1 MHRLTVF
8 QHDIV
13 GDVYEVVNRTHTAC
27 TQPFPHPARRWSN
40 LYILDNP
47 SCIAW
52 ALFLVLDFHLQCV
65 LNVAVNAL
73 EGRLFQVQRN
83 VIGCSSFSCQTGNRQ
98 AVRTVG
104 SDFKFYRC
112 IIQTDGF
119 VNILSNLTIFLNEE
133 NAVCNGIR
141 EIMNRQAQ
149 FAERAEHAVAFHATQ
164 LTLFDFHTV
173 RQFCTAEGNRND
185 VASLDVWCTGY
196 NLNRLFLSNIDLTN
210 DQMVRVFVRNN
221 RKQLSDDNIFNFAAL
236 FGGNFYL

>member
-1 MHRLTVF
+1 MHRLTIF

-13 GDVYEVVNRTHTAC
+13 GDVHKVVDWTHTAC

-40 LYILDNP
+40 LYIFDDT

-52 ALFLVLDFHLQCV
+52 ALFLVLDFHLQFV

-73 EGRLFQVQRN
+73 ESRLFQVQRN
-83 VIGCSSFSCQTGNRQ
+83 VIGCSSFSGQTGNRQ

-104 SDFKFYRC
+104 SDFKFYRR

-141 EIMNRQAQ
+141 EIMNR
-149 FAERAEHAVAFHATQ
+149 
-164 LTLFDFHTV
+164 
-173 RQFCTAEGNRND
+173 
-185 VASLDVWCTGY
+185 
-196 NLNRLFLSNIDLTN
+196 
-210 DQMVRVFVRNN
+210 
-221 RKQLSDDNIFNFAAL
+221 
-236 FGGNFYL
+236 

>member
-1 MHRLTVF
+1 MICDNITVKDGVLHF
-8 QHDIV
+8 AGQSTVQLAQQYGTPLYLLDEDYIRRQCR
-13 GDVYEVVNRTHTAC
+13 VYKAA
-27 TQPFPHPARRWSN
+27 FARHFGP
-40 LYILDNP
+40 I
-47 SCIAW
+47 
-52 ALFLVLDFHLQCV
+52 
-65 LNVAVNAL
+65 
-73 EGRLFQVQRN
+73 FQVQRN

-104 SDFKFYRC
+104 SDFKFYRR
-112 IIQTDGF
+112 IIQTNGF

-133 NAVCNGIR
+133 NAICNGIW

-149 FAERAEHAVAFHATQ
+149 FTERAEHTVAFYATQ
-164 LTLFDFHTV
+164 LALFDFHAV

-221 RKQLSDDNIFNFAAL
+221 RKQLSDDNIFDFAAL